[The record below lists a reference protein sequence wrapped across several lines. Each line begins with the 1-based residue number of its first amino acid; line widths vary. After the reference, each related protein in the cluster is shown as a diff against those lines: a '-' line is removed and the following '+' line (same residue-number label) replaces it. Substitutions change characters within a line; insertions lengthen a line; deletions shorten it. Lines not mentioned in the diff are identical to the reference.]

1 MHVISLYITHDQYKL
16 SITSPLYRVC
26 TYNGKLSDEPGNK
39 SGYSYIFMNMNHL
52 SNVRTTK
59 SGDASFAIAFS
70 GVICLSI

>member
-1 MHVISLYITHDQYKL
+1 MININCLSPQLYI
-16 SITSPLYRVC
+16 YRVC